1 MALIDHTNFATT
13 LIQSSQPRS
22 GTPDGNVYFD
32 KANNIIELIGADEVA
47 TLDLSSIGGGVTDP
61 NPLNNFDG
69 ITIRGLYNF
78 ENQERV
84 SDEELRKYLRGT
96 GGTYRFAGAFNF
108 INGVKLGASDRNKIR
123 GSGFIEYA
131 DTGDGE
137 TDVDRIYHG
146 VVSPVDIQAT
156 TVPQWA
162 LVTGTDE
169 ATLQAAT
176 WNAFV
181 RQGDINEVVQV
192 FGSTAHGD
200 TGAGDFDYTTR
211 NLIVRVRSWGY
222 VPGETTSLLTQITE
236 FSGYSAGYGVGELLN
251 PSNTYALADIFG
263 GAQVAPWTGMSLEE
277 LAVPQTETGFAQ
289 ADGDFTWVLHN
300 TLAGTAQECAAFL
313 DALTLQDADID
324 DGTGTYNGQKGRV
337 WYSRDADGN
346 IVTASIGG
354 KGLFIEGLT
363 AAEKQNVI
371 LTDDAGAQKTYPF
384 YPEIALDVG
393 SVAVADTDAWYH
405 IFYVDGAV
413 DADFDKAGA
422 VTVNDSGGNP
432 MKGNV
437 ATDAVAGVI
446 YLPYD
451 YDTNTQAGL
460 SAGVDKQ
467 MVAIVEGNG
476 GAAQEL
482 TYFTMKRETTI
493 NVPCAPSADLNK

>member
-1 MALIDHTNFATT
+1 
-13 LIQSSQPRS
+13 
-22 GTPDGNVYFD
+22 
-32 KANNIIELIGADEVA
+32 
-47 TLDLSSIGGGVTDP
+47 
-61 NPLNNFDG
+61 
-69 ITIRGLYNF
+69 
-78 ENQERV
+78 
-84 SDEELRKYLRGT
+84 
-96 GGTYRFAGAFNF
+96 
-108 INGVKLGASDRNKIR
+108 
-123 GSGFIEYA
+123 
-131 DTGDGE
+131 
-137 TDVDRIYHG
+137 
-146 VVSPVDIQAT
+146 
-156 TVPQWA
+156 
-162 LVTGTDE
+162 
-169 ATLQAAT
+169 
-176 WNAFV
+176 
-181 RQGDINEVVQV
+181 
-192 FGSTAHGD
+192 
-200 TGAGDFDYTTR
+200 
-211 NLIVRVRSWGY
+211 
-222 VPGETTSLLTQITE
+222 
-236 FSGYSAGYGVGELLN
+236 
-251 PSNTYALADIFG
+251 
-263 GAQVAPWTGMSLEE
+263 MSLEE

-313 DALTLQDADID
+313 DALTLQDADVD

-363 AAEKQNVI
+363 TAEKQNVI

-405 IFYVDGAV
+405 IFYVDGAA

-422 VTVNDSGGNP
+422 VTVNDSSTNP

-493 NVPCAPSADLNK
+493 NVPCAPSADLNA